1 VKKDK
6 LLRRLSAMQF
16 AMWEMREFLDTHPN
30 CPDATALYN
39 AYKEKYDTLAKEYEA
54 RFGPL
59 TLNGANSDAWLQD
72 PWPWEAGFD
81 TDE

>member
-1 VKKDK
+1 MKKDK

-30 CPDATALYN
+30 CPDAKALYN

-59 TLNGANSDAWLQD
+59 TLNGTNSDAWLKD

>member
-1 VKKDK
+1 MKKDK

-30 CPDATALYN
+30 CPDAKALYN

-59 TLNGANSDAWLQD
+59 TLNCANSDAWLQD
-72 PWPWEAGFD
+72 PWPWDADFD